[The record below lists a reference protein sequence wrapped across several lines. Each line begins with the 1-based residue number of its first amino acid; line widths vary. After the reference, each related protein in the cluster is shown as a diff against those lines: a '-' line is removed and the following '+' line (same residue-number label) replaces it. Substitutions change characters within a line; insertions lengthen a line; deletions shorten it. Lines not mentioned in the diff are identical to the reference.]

1 MGVAMKKISII
12 FLLLAGVLLLTG
24 CQKEK
29 LFGKGSFIQFTA
41 VSSNVGTKTAYSG
54 SETTASGK
62 TYERIDWKAGD
73 RIRIWSDVAVHS
85 TISDQHWSDYRVA
98 AEGSPDETYDYY
110 SNAFLTNDANS
121 GLVWGAAGN
130 YTFHA
135 IYPAQ
140 AISAD
145 GTSVTTACSIPASQS
160 LTLSSG
166 VGKPDMSY
174 AFMDATASA
183 STTNA
188 GEGVPVTLQ
197 FYPAFTAFEITLRSK
212 AETLYLGSF
221 SIQSDGGNPIAGDF
235 TIDYNNATDKYQ
247 PSSVSG
253 ATQSQITIS
262 LNDTELT
269 STADFKFTVLALP
282 ETLNDL
288 SITFQVKD
296 DVNATTY
303 TSRTLKLKRN
313 NAYIPFP
320 ACAKHRI
327 YGLALNVNDWIV
339 AAGEDIEWD
348 SEGLL
353 EDIIWDT
360 L

>member
-1 MGVAMKKISII
+1 MGVDMKKSNII
-12 FLLLAGVLLLTG
+12 FLLLAGALLLTG
-24 CQKEK
+24 SQKEK
-29 LFGKGSFIQFTA
+29 MFGRGRAIQFTA
-41 VSSNVGTKTAYSG
+41 VSSNIGTKTAYSG
-54 SETTASGK
+54 TETSSGGK

-73 RIRIWSDVAVHS
+73 NIRIWSDVAVHS
-85 TISDQHWSDYRVA
+85 TISDQHWSDYQVA
-98 AEGSPDETYDYY
+98 ADGTPDDVYAYY
-110 SNAFLTNDANS
+110 SNASLVNEANN

-160 LTLSSG
+160 LTIASG
-166 VGKPDMSY
+166 EGKPDMSY
-174 AFMDATASA
+174 AFMDGTGTAT
-183 STTNA
+183 TTTA

-197 FYPAFTAFEITLRSK
+197 FYPAFTAFEIALRSK
-212 AETLYLGSF
+212 TDPLYLGSF
-221 SIQSDGGNPIAGDF
+221 SIQSDGGSPIAGDF
-235 TIDYNNATDKYQ
+235 SIEFNNDTDKYQ

-253 ATQSQITIS
+253 ATQSQITVA
-262 LNDTELT
+262 LNDTEIT
-269 STADFKFTVLALP
+269 STTSFKFTVLALP
-282 ETLNDL
+282 ETLDDL
-288 SITFQVKD
+288 SITFQAKS

-313 NAYIPFP
+313 NAYISFP

-348 SEGLL
+348 AEGLL